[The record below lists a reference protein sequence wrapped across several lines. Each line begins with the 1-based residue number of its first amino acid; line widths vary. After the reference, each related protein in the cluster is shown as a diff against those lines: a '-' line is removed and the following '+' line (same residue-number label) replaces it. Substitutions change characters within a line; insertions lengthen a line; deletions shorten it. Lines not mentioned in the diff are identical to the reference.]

1 MSDARRMSYIES
13 IEELQEGDILMFRA
27 PRKPGIAG
35 YAIQFMQ
42 ALIRKAHGHYDTT
55 HAAICTGRDEN
66 GKIQIAHVTGHKLMR
81 YVQEPL
87 QEMIDRDGD
96 GDRPFV
102 VYRCKKNEVAGKISR
117 VAGNAE
123 ANKNLRYRSHTAATS
138 VLRVSHLS
146 PQRKIPH
153 TKELSE
159 STFCTRFVVQSIK
172 VATKPSHGLLASKNS
187 KYYPHLR
194 SACTPKTL
202 ESYLYNDQNYKMHV
216 YPGKNNPYLV
226 IQEEITAQI
235 TRLSKKTDLAS
246 RKKVAALTREF
257 NTATEELNRTEM
269 NNLQKAIQLVKQLTP
284 ILKINT
290 GFGFVTPES
299 YRAVM
304 KKARNM
310 AVYERDISVKS
321 RKV

>member
-1 MSDARRMSYIES
+1 MSDARHLKYLES
-13 IEELQEGDILMFRA
+13 LDELQEGDILMFRA

-55 HAAICTGRDEN
+55 HTAICTGRDED

-87 QEMIDRDGD
+87 EDMIDRDGE

-102 VYRCKKNEVAGKISR
+102 VYRCKNDNVAGRISH
-117 VAGNAE
+117 VAGNVE
-123 ANKNLRYRSHTAATS
+123 ANKDLRYRSHAAAAS
-138 VLRVSHLS
+138 VLRISRLN

-194 SACTPKTL
+194 SSCTPKTL
-202 ESYLYNDQNYKMHV
+202 ESYLYHDKNYQMLV
-216 YPGKNNPYLV
+216 YPGKENPYQV
-226 IQEEITAQI
+226 IQQEITAQI
-235 TRLSKKTDLAS
+235 ARISKRTDLVS
-246 RKKVAALTREF
+246 RKKVATLTRALE
-257 NTATEELNRTEM
+257 ASIDELDSAEM
-269 NNLQKAIQLVKQLTP
+269 NDLQKAIQLVRQLTP
-284 ILKINT
+284 ILKMNT
-290 GFGFVTPES
+290 GFGLVTAES
-299 YRAVM
+299 YRSVI
-304 KKARNM
+304 KKARSM
-310 AVYERDISVKS
+310 AIFERDVVVKN
-321 RKV
+321 RKP